1 MVHEF
6 GTKLS
11 CFCCLLEQQTMIALW
26 QASGILSKLAHQ
38 KNDSNEGIFQAG
50 FNRASIIK
58 LCATTEDQ
66 TNDLKWARPFQ
77 VQRANP

>member
-1 MVHEF
+1 
-6 GTKLS
+6 
-11 CFCCLLEQQTMIALW
+11 MIITGW
-26 QASGILSKLAHQ
+26 QASVILSSLAHQ

-50 FNRASIIK
+50 FSRASNIK
-58 LCATTEDQ
+58 LCATTDDQ